1 MERKK
6 MKISIKRLLIAV
18 CVVLVLGVGVGVTL
32 FLTNNK
38 MTQAKI
44 ESQVVKFG
52 GDFYENFYY
61 KNITADNSDEKN
73 KAFLERFKDT
83 GLKVNLDNL
92 GRYHE
97 GKNADVI
104 RTFINPD
111 TKLACDINN
120 TRAVIY
126 PKAPYGIKDYD
137 VKAEVDCGFA
147 DVKQ

>member
-1 MERKK
+1 MEQRK
-6 MKISIKRLLIAV
+6 MKKSLKRLIIAICLV
-18 CVVLVLGVGVGVTL
+18 FVVMGGVGLTL
-32 FLTNNK
+32 LLTDKK

-44 ESQVVKFG
+44 ETQVVKFG
-52 GDFYENFYY
+52 EDFYENFYY
-61 KNITADNSDEKN
+61 KNITADNDEAKN
-73 KAFLERFKDT
+73 KEFLQRFKET

-126 PKAPYGIKDYD
+126 PKEPYGIKDFD
-137 VKAEVDCGFA
+137 VKAEVDCGFDA
-147 DVKQ
+147 AKQ